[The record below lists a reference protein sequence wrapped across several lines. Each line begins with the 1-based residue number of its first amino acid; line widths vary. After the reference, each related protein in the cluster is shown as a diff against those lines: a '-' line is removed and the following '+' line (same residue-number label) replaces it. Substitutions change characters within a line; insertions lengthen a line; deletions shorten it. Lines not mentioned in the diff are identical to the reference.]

1 MSCLIHDTIT
11 ALRSCHATTTGKI
24 NPNRKKGV
32 DKFSFQKNE
41 IFGYF
46 LFFKYLP
53 EYKREKA
60 KVNNGLEFLKMK
72 IEEHRR
78 DMEDGLVSN
87 NYIHSFLQNQ
97 QRNGDFAELALTGD
111 YIWPTF

>member
-1 MSCLIHDTIT
+1 M
-11 ALRSCHATTTGKI
+11 
-24 NPNRKKGV
+24 
-32 DKFSFQKNE
+32 
-41 IFGYF
+41 
-46 LFFKYLP
+46 FFKYLP
-53 EYKREKA
+53 EYKWEKA
-60 KVNNGLEFLKMK
+60 KVDNGLEFLKMK

-111 YIWPTF
+111 YMFGPLFRPGCRYLFL

>member
-1 MSCLIHDTIT
+1 M
-11 ALRSCHATTTGKI
+11 
-24 NPNRKKGV
+24 
-32 DKFSFQKNE
+32 
-41 IFGYF
+41 
-46 LFFKYLP
+46 FFKYLP

-60 KVNNGLEFLKMK
+60 KVDNGLEFLKMK
-72 IEEHRR
+72 IEEQRR

-111 YIWPTF
+111 CIVLFRPGCRSAYLFL